1 MMAPSVESPG
11 SNAGY
16 TLTQLRDRFL
26 SPDWHPGDYPPRPE
40 IVATGRKP
48 DVFACGFCHRA
59 DGPGGP
65 ENANLTGLPKA
76 YIMQQIADFKSGA
89 RKSSVP
95 TLGPQTL
102 KASLSKAVT
111 DADMETAAAY
121 FSSIKPRS
129 IVRVVEADIVPKT
142 YITGWHLAVMKG
154 EEREPIG
161 QRIIEVPEDLD
172 QFVNRDTR
180 AQFIAYVPLGSIKKG
195 QDLANTG
202 GNGKTVPCATC
213 HGPNLKGL
221 GPIPGIAGRSP
232 SYLVRQLYD
241 FKTGIRAGDSSALMK
256 TSVEKLAVEDMLVL
270 AAYAASLEP

>member
-1 MMAPSVESPG
+1 
-11 SNAGY
+11 
-16 TLTQLRDRFL
+16 
-26 SPDWHPGDYPPRPE
+26 
-40 IVATGRKP
+40 
-48 DVFACGFCHRA
+48 
-59 DGPGGP
+59 
-65 ENANLTGLPKA
+65 
-76 YIMQQIADFKSGA
+76 MQQIADFKSGA

-180 AQFIAYVPLGSIKKG
+180 ALIHRIRPTGKHQEGPRFG
-195 QDLANTG
+195 QYRRERKDCSVCNLSRSKLERPGTRTG
-202 GNGKTVPCATC
+202 D
-213 HGPNLKGL
+213 
-221 GPIPGIAGRSP
+221 AGRSQVIW
-232 SYLVRQLYD
+232 SGS
-241 FKTGIRAGDSSALMK
+241 FTI
-256 TSVEKLAVEDMLVL
+256 
-270 AAYAASLEP
+270 